1 MAETLS
7 DTALDILAQG
17 RLDGAV
23 CEFTEEDKMAFL
35 RGVAAKGVTNM
46 EMEALVFAALTHK
59 VGIRAAVVCVT
70 LLDRLQGDQVGMR
83 GGCEGREGSILT
95 R

>member
-1 MAETLS
+1 M
-7 DTALDILAQG
+7 AQG

-35 RGVAAKGVTNM
+35 REVAAKGVTNM

-59 VGIRAAVVCVT
+59 AAIRAAVVCVT
-70 LLDRLQGDQVGMR
+70 LLDRLQGDQVGRR
-83 GGCEGREGSILT
+83 GGELRAGGEGREGTILT